1 MKKIVYIKAKERML
15 MNRNNIRNGVIVGS
29 VVGLSVGML
38 VANTT
43 KNNPRKKIMKTA
55 KKAKSTL
62 VNGINSLL
70 G

>member
-1 MKKIVYIKAKERML
+1 ML
-15 MNRNNIRNGVIVGS
+15 MNKDNIRNGVIVGS

-38 VANTT
+38 VASTT
-43 KNNPRKKIMKTA
+43 KDNPKKKIMRTA

-62 VNGINSLL
+62 VNGISSLL

>member
-1 MKKIVYIKAKERML
+1 
-15 MNRNNIRNGVIVGS
+15 MNKDNIRNGVIVGS